1 MTPPHGAGFQR
12 PGFPLPVR
20 AALGAWR
27 ALERVGLA
35 RVSLDEDSLLAEARR
50 RSGLERLGD
59 ESYREPFGRLLA
71 AAESEAAL
79 HPLGRLILRQ
89 SLLRALVNRL
99 RLEALTE
106 RHPEIAEQRVDVP
119 VFILGL
125 QRTGTTLLHR
135 LLTCDPRLRPLRSWE
150 ALNPAPFPRGRAR
163 GGRDPRMRLAETAE
177 RGLRYLA
184 PGFFAIHPVEA
195 HAPEEDVLLIDASFV
210 SPTADATLYV
220 PSYSAWLR
228 SIDHRPVY
236 RLFRRL
242 LQLLLW
248 QRPGR
253 YLGKTPHHLEFLDA
267 LLAVF
272 PDARIIQTHRDPARV
287 VASYCSM
294 MGHGRAVFSDR
305 VDAVEL
311 GRQIRERTLR
321 AVTRSMQA
329 REAADAAAFADV
341 AYADLV
347 ADPMKQVRHIYDF
360 LGLPLPSETGAA
372 MERWLAANP
381 QGRHGVHRYRLED
394 FGLDRAEL
402 EPLFEPYRR
411 RFGIEREAA
420 RA

>member
-1 MTPPHGAGFQR
+1 MRAPHGGGFRR
-12 PGFPLPVR
+12 PAFPLPVR
-20 AALGAWR
+20 AGIGAWR
-27 ALERVGLA
+27 ALQRLGLA
-35 RVSLDEDSLLAEARR
+35 RVSLEEQSLLAEARR
-50 RSGLERLGD
+50 SSGLERLGD
-59 ESYREPFGRLLA
+59 ESFREPLGRLLA

-89 SLLRALVNRL
+89 SLVRALINRL
-99 RLEALTE
+99 RLEALSE
-106 RHPEIAEQRVDVP
+106 LHPAVAEQPVEVP

-150 ALNPAPFPRGRAR
+150 ALNPAPFPRGPVR
-163 GGRDPRMRLAETAE
+163 GGRDPRIRVAETAE

-184 PGFFAIHPVEA
+184 PRFFAIHPVEA

-228 SIDHRPVY
+228 SIDHRPAY
-236 RLFRRL
+236 RVFRRL

-294 MGHGRAVFSDR
+294 MGHGRAMFSDR

-321 AVTRSMQA
+321 AVTRSMQV
-329 REAADAAAFADV
+329 RGTVDAAFADV

-347 ADPMKQVRHIYDF
+347 ADPIKQVRRIYDF
-360 LGLPLPSETGAA
+360 LGLPLPPETEAA

-411 RFGIEREAA
+411 RFGVASEAA
-420 RA
+420 PA